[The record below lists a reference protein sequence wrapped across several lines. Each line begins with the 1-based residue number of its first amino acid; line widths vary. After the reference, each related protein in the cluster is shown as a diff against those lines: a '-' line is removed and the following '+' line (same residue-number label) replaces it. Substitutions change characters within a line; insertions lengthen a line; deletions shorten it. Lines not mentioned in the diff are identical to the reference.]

1 MVVIVSILNLTSD
14 SLPFSVSR
22 TVKAIGVAVAGV
34 VIMYVVTL
42 VWDSPAVSLL
52 LPNFLLFGATVALA
66 AGYIVELRFPRVYY
80 YISLGVI
87 AVVGAFTILTSSP
100 P

>member
-14 SLPFSVSR
+14 SLPFPVSR
-22 TVKAIGVAVAGV
+22 TVKAIGVAVAGI
-34 VIMYVVTL
+34 VIMYIVTL
-42 VWDSPAVSLL
+42 VWDSPADSLL
-52 LPNFLLFGATVALA
+52 LPNLLLFGATVALA

-87 AVVGAFTILTSSP
+87 AVVGAFAILTSSP

>member
-1 MVVIVSILNLTSD
+1 MYIVI
-14 SLPFSVSR
+14 
-22 TVKAIGVAVAGV
+22 
-34 VIMYVVTL
+34 L

-52 LPNFLLFGATVALA
+52 LPNLMLFGATVALA
-66 AGYIVELRFPRVYY
+66 TGYIVELRIPRVYY

-87 AVVGAFTILTSSP
+87 AVVGAFAILTSSP